1 MNSTKTKTLAIV
13 AVLTAA
19 TLVVGL
25 TVSATMTQS
34 ALAGGGGKKDGHDKY
49 VKRGQGNGGKDN
61 SSGNGNTNTI
71 QVLKQKAKAS
81 GKNSIVEQNG
91 QNVICTH
98 PSTTSPDST
107 NGTCTSQSNQ
117 PPFGVS

>member
-61 SSGNGNTNTI
+61 GSGNGNTNTI
-71 QVLKQKAKAS
+71 QVLKQNAKAS